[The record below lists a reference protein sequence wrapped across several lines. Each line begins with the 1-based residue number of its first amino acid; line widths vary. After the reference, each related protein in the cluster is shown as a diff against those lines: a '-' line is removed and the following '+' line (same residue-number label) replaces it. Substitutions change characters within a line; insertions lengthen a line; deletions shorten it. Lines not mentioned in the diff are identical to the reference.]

1 MTTCREW
8 YKVLRLKK
16 IEVITQLIV
25 RKISHRITAHTSSL
39 KSKLYQHIK
48 NLRNNLISQFKEV
61 IGDDWEIA
69 FNQSG
74 KSFKEFKRD
83 LLRRF
88 HPDINGG
95 CIEATQIT
103 QTINNW
109 EEPIQEILFEGEGP
123 ADMVKDMFQ
132 SLAELL
138 SKRVAWRRKH
148 RPWEFE
154 FEADMPF

>member
-1 MTTCREW
+1 MIPSKW
-8 YKVLRLKK
+8 YEICRLKK

-25 RKISHRITAHTSSL
+25 RKISHTITAHISSL

-48 NLRNNLISQFKEV
+48 KNAKPLLNQFKEV
-61 IGDDWEIA
+61 VGNDWELA

-95 CIEATQIT
+95 CIEATEIT
-103 QTINNW
+103 QTINSW
-109 EEPIQEILFEGEGP
+109 EEPIQEILFEGET
-123 ADMVKDMFQ
+123 VKDMFQ
-132 SLAELL
+132 SLVELFA
-138 SKRVAWRRKH
+138 KRKAWRRKH
-148 RPWEFE
+148 RPWEFD